1 MEIRYLKHYS
11 SYLYREMEIKIYGHA
26 GKPVLFIPC
35 QGGRLFDF
43 ENFQMLD
50 HWAHWIEEGKCT
62 VYSIDTIDNETYAN
76 IEFAGYQNYYYLKNG
91 KLYRSIREMNHDA
104 LGEEVK
110 YIE

>member
-11 SYLYREMEIKIYGHA
+11 SHLYREMEIKIYGHA

-35 QGGRLFDF
+35 QGGRFFDF

-50 HWAHWIEEGKCT
+50 HWAHWIEEGRFT

-76 IEFAGYQNYYYLKNG
+76 KAGDCRRGGCG
-91 KLYRSIREMNHDA
+91 KSGVEVTSVIKPYDRIRRIQQ
-104 LGEEVK
+104 LS
-110 YIE
+110 